1 MIRVAQ
7 GTMCAGQEF
16 IGQSASLAASCGFA
30 ISGPMFPEP
39 TAPALP
45 PPPRPPAM
53 TSSETAQ
60 RICVVIAMA
69 IGFSLQFAAD
79 ALWGAYLGLILAFV
93 LAFLLAWPASQSSR
107 YSLIYA
113 VPPITICCILLSWC
127 IISPLP
133 GAMVEGLPITDRL
146 NYYILYHTPAI
157 FSYTDYETGFLVL
170 IAACRQLLNF
180 QAFLILCVT
189 ITLLGYLRILSAFG
203 RSTYFPL
210 LLCFS
215 LGYFAFWSGVLNVT
229 RQFMAGGLVLIAASL
244 LLKSDRPARRTHVGC
259 ALIGIM
265 AMSIHSSAAIL
276 FLFQGLVL
284 VKNRER
290 LLIGVW
296 IFNTIIFAANFV
308 GLSPLRPLTSRISG
322 FRRYDIEQASAA
334 DLVNIMNTGVGTGNR
349 PDWAAFLLIPILL
362 YVLFRVLRK
371 KPGNDRE
378 NLSGMALFYTSLT
391 VPFYAMSYLI
401 YADRLAYY
409 AYLVLPSFILIVA
422 ATQAMKPYRAIIATA
437 MAAIAI
443 SQFAVGW
450 YGYTPLLWSG
460 ALLRVG

>member
-1 MIRVAQ
+1 MSPESTLPAPLRP
-7 GTMCAGQEF
+7 
-16 IGQSASLAASCGFA
+16 SA
-30 ISGPMFPEP
+30 
-39 TAPALP
+39 APQ
-45 PPPRPPAM
+45 
-53 TSSETAQ
+53 SSETAQ
-60 RICVVIAMA
+60 RAYIVIVMVA
-69 IGFSLQFAAD
+69 GFVLQSAAD
-79 ALWGAYLGLILAFV
+79 ALWGANLELVAAFALAFI
-93 LAFLLAWPASQSSR
+93 LAWPASQSSR
-107 YSLIYA
+107 YSA
-113 VPPITICCILLSWC
+113 VYIVPSIVICCALLCWC

-133 GAMVEGLPITDRL
+133 NATIEGLPATDRF
-146 NYYILYHTPAI
+146 NYYVLYNTPAV
-157 FSYTDYETGFLVL
+157 FSYTDYEIGFLTI
-170 IAACRQLLNF
+170 IAAFRQVFNF
-180 QAFLILCVT
+180 QAFLIACVT
-189 ITLLGYLRILSAFG
+189 VTLFGYLRLLSAFG
-203 RSTYFPL
+203 RSNYFPL

-244 LLKSDRPARRTHVGC
+244 LLTSDRPAGRAHIAC

-276 FLFQGLVL
+276 FLFQGLIL
-284 VKNRER
+284 VKKRER
-290 LLIGVW
+290 LLIGMWV
-296 IFNTIIFAANFV
+296 FNTVIFAANLI
-308 GLSPLRPLTSRISG
+308 GISPLRPFTSRISG

-349 PDWAAFLLIPILL
+349 PDWAVFLLIPMLL
-362 YVLFRVLRK
+362 YGLFRFLRN
-371 KPGNDRE
+371 KPGGDQQ
-378 NLSGMALFYTSLT
+378 NLSGLALFYTSLT

-409 AYLVLPSFILIVA
+409 AYLMFPSFILIVA
-422 ATQAMKPYRAIIATA
+422 ATQAMKPYRAILTAT